1 MARSTPSRAAPFAA
15 ALALLALLA
24 AACGGG
30 PASSADAR
38 APAEHARPDH
48 PPHQRSNAPA
58 LIAAPAALPANCPDV
73 PSGWSAR
80 RLAAEVTTISVDA
93 GDLRAARPA
102 VRAGAGGVV
111 IFGDSGPA
119 DLGARIQQLEHQAP
133 AGPKPIIMADEE
145 GGGVERIANLVGS
158 LPWPRTAAKTLTSA
172 ALRRKVKRM
181 AQRMHRLGITM
192 DLAPVLD
199 LDNGPGPDA
208 HHPDGRRSFSLNP
221 AITTRYSL
229 AFAQGL
235 IDSRVIPVVKHFPGL
250 GTATNNTDN
259 GRALIA
265 PLARLERLDLAP
277 FRATVNAGTPAVMM
291 SNAVIRGF
299 SRRPVSV
306 LRRAVTGLLRH
317 QLGFRGLILTDSL
330 TAGALR
336 SAGYTPERA
345 AVAALRAGADLTL
358 GGDFG
363 TSFDRSTFNAT
374 VRAVTAAVAARRLPI
389 AGLRAAATE
398 VFRAQHGVRCLGT
411 LR

>member
-1 MARSTPSRAAPFAA
+1 MAAPVGA
-15 ALALLALLA
+15 ALALLALLTA
-24 AACGGG
+24 TGCGGAT
-30 PASSADAR
+30 PNTADAR
-38 APAEHARPDH
+38 HPAGQAHPDRQ
-48 PPHQRSNAPA
+48 PRSRSNAPA
-58 LIAAPAALPANCPDV
+58 LIPAPAALPANCPDA
-73 PSGWSAR
+73 PSGWSPR

-93 GDLRAARPA
+93 GDLRAAWPA

-119 DLGARIQQLEHQAP
+119 DLGARIQQLERQAP

-158 LPWPRTAAKTLTSA
+158 LPWPRTAAKTLTPA
-172 ALRRKVKRM
+172 ALRRKVGRM
-181 AQRMHRLGITM
+181 AQRMQRLGITM

-199 LDNGPGPDA
+199 LDNGPGPNA
-208 HHPDGRRSFSLNP
+208 RHPDGRRSFSLNP

-250 GTATNNTDN
+250 GTATNNTDI
-259 GRALIA
+259 GRAVIA
-265 PLARLERLDLAP
+265 PLARLERVDLAP

-306 LRRAVTGLLRH
+306 LRRAVTGLLRR
-317 QLGFRGLILTDSL
+317 QLGFRGLIVTDSL

-336 SAGYTPERA
+336 SAGYTPEHA

-358 GGDFG
+358 GGDLG
-363 TSFDRSTFNAT
+363 TSFDRATFDAT
-374 VRAVTAAVAARRLPI
+374 VRAVTAAVAARRLQM
-389 AGLRAAATE
+389 ASLRAAATE
-398 VFRAQHGVRCLGT
+398 VFRAEHGVRCLGT